1 MSRRPLARPKRFADQ
16 FDTSAPSH
24 LSSTLPQPNS
34 KKARTHFDTRN
45 PSTLA
50 ADDSADEDAILELD
64 EIGRKGPQTKRNA
77 VELDGY
83 ETDSS
88 QENFEA
94 RAEARADAARNGK
107 VKGKSKGTAKAS
119 RDEDEADMF
128 ADLEEDFVDGD
139 EEEDGAGEGGKKK
152 KEVRFMEANEIEGQ
166 VASSK
171 SGGHVSADFSLSS
184 GKTGKEHESSSDEG
198 DDELRDMMDAD
209 MDEEIGAGGKKKHA
223 PKLDAFNMRN
233 EQEEGRF
240 DENGNFVRKAA
251 DPFSLHDQWLEGAVT
266 KTDMKR
272 AREAEEKREQERRKR
287 DMEDDAVPSSALVG
301 RLIVMLEH
309 GETALEALQR
319 LAAAKP
325 KEKKKPKWQKNKKD
339 EMEVDK
345 EIVPDSTAEIKR
357 KEAVEAITVA
367 ADGLLTRGQTDI
379 YDQERAML
387 MRQYK
392 RETGEDWI
400 DKEEKE
406 DDVDPSM
413 GAAGI
418 AKNWEY
424 RWADGRDGGEHHGP
438 YDGPTMTSW
447 NAAGYFGEG
456 VEFRQVG
463 TDGWTRS
470 VEF

>member
-16 FDTSAPSH
+16 IDISNASN
-24 LSSTLPQPNS
+24 LSSTLPQPNA
-34 KKARTHFDTRN
+34 KKARTHFDARN

-64 EIGRKGPQTKRNA
+64 EIGRKGTQTKRNA

-88 QENFEA
+88 QENFDA
-94 RAEARADAARNGK
+94 RAEARADAAGNGK
-107 VKGKSKGTAKAS
+107 VKGKGKGKGKAS
-119 RDEDEADMF
+119 KDEDEADMF
-128 ADLEEDFVDGD
+128 ADLEQDFVDGD
-139 EEEDGAGEGGKKK
+139 EDEDIAGEGKKKK

-166 VASSK
+166 VATSK
-171 SGGHVSADFSLSS
+171 SGGHVSADFSLNNRQ
-184 GKTGKEHESSSDEG
+184 TGKEHESSSDEG
-198 DDELRDMMDAD
+198 DDEIRDMMDED

-251 DPFSLHDQWLEGAVT
+251 DPFSLHDQWLEGAAT

-272 AREAEEKREQERRKR
+272 AREAEEKRERDRRKR
-287 DMEDDAVPSSALVG
+287 DMEDDAVPSSSLLA

-319 LAAAKP
+319 LEAAKP

-339 EMEVDK
+339 EMDVDK
-345 EIVPDSTAEIKR
+345 EVAPEAAAEMKR
-357 KEAVEAITVA
+357 KEAVESITIA
-367 ADGLLTRGQTDI
+367 ADGLLTRGQTEI

-392 RETGEDWI
+392 RETGEDWV
-400 DKEEKE
+400 DKHDKDE
-406 DDVDPSM
+406 DGDVPTSTD
-413 GAAGI
+413 AI
-418 AKNWEY
+418 AKQWEY

-447 NAAGYFGEG
+447 DAAGYFGKG

-463 TDGWTRS
+463 ADGWTRL